1 MGCIEIST
9 GFLCNPLQMEINRN
23 MGCIEIPDRL
33 VVLEDIPQI
42 NRNMGCIEILGR
54 GYMVWIVFD

>member
-1 MGCIEIST
+1 MYLTTE
-9 GFLCNPLQMEINRN
+9 PYEINRN